1 MSKQFESLEKE
12 KQVRILDAAFHE
24 FAENGYE
31 SASTNRIVKAA
42 GIAKGTLFNY
52 FENKQSLYHYLIN
65 YAIDLS
71 REQYLQ
77 KIDVEEADFFER
89 LKKAG
94 TLKWKVFK
102 EHEKVLNFLATLGL
116 SVDEIELPKPLRM
129 KFEELLTYWHRVLND
144 NIDYSKFRDDVDVRK
159 AFHLIRWSI
168 EGYRSELMQ
177 RFKGENLNEID
188 TEPFY
193 DEYYQYIDIL
203 KTCFYRK
210 EEVER

>member
-1 MSKQFESLEKE
+1 MSEQFERLEKE
-12 KQVRILDAAFHE
+12 KQVRILEAAFHE

-31 SASTNRIVKAA
+31 NASTNRIVKAA

-71 REQYLQ
+71 REQYLK
-77 KIDVEEADFFER
+77 KIDVDEADFFER
-89 LKKAG
+89 LKKAS
-94 TLKWKVFK
+94 TLKWEVFK
-102 EHEKVLNFLATLGL
+102 EHEKVFNFLATLGL

-129 KFEELLTYWHRVLND
+129 KFEELLTYWHKVLND

-159 AFHLIRWSI
+159 AFNLIRWSI

-177 RFKGENLNEID
+177 KFKGENLNEID

-193 DEYYQYIDIL
+193 DEYYQYVDIL